1 MHCEQTYFDASGVY
15 RSHGLP
21 ICTRIDSD
29 IFGFGGIEVVQYS
42 PHVLINFQ
50 VIGYCRFT
58 VKAHNQSVRLG
69 FPQIEC
75 MFQDLLAHRTS
86 PGSSFRIDLQVG
98 FQIEALNVF
107 TFLPSSRQSYSL
119 KCNRTFQR
127 NLKNKQFNI
136 KSIVVKFNTTY
147 FE

>member
-1 MHCEQTYFDASGVY
+1 MLCGQTYFDASGVY

-21 ICTRIDSD
+21 ICTRIDGD

-58 VKAHNQSVRLG
+58 IKTNRQSVRLLSSSK
-69 FPQIEC
+69 IEI
-75 MFQDLLAHRTS
+75 MFQYLLAHRTS
-86 PGSSFRIDLQVG
+86 PGSTLRIDLQVG

-119 KCNRTFQR
+119 KCNWTFQR
-127 NLKNKQFNI
+127 NLKKNSF
-136 KSIVVKFNTTY
+136 
-147 FE
+147 